1 MPFVCTSI
9 NLYSEICYAF
19 IHHLKKKKKSCF
31 KLWETMVQCME
42 QYWRMAPVLLLILY
56 FFFFFLLT
64 SGKRC
69 CVSIN
74 FLAKKANDSSFRRRE
89 DGESELLDR
98 ALGLSL
104 C

>member
-1 MPFVCTSI
+1 MYGAI
-9 NLYSEICYAF
+9 LEDG
-19 IHHLKKKKKSCF
+19 SCPA
-31 KLWETMVQCME
+31 LNT
-42 QYWRMAPVLLLILY
+42 

-64 SGKRC
+64 SGKRR

-89 DGESELLDR
+89 DGESDSLDR